1 MKRILILITLFV
13 LVFTVNVN
21 AQIQNKPFLNDTIK
35 GDTNTY
41 FSNHTFDK
49 YSGVLMFTFT
59 HTDVADSLAVAVMQ
73 GSNTNTSVHSTW
85 STLTGTSILPLTST
99 DGNTT
104 LIKTPPEFL
113 YFRVFLSCAT
123 GDTVAI
129 TNPVFVYKEE

>member
-1 MKRILILITLFV
+1 MKRILILISILV
-13 LVFTVNVN
+13 LAFTINVD

-35 GDTNTY
+35 ADTNTY
-41 FSNHTFDK
+41 FSNHLYDK
-49 YSGVLMFTFT
+49 YSGVVMFTFT

-73 GSNTNTSVHSTW
+73 GSNTNTSVISTW
-85 STLTGTSILPLTST
+85 STLTGTAILPLTST
-99 DGNTT
+99 DGTTT